1 MKSMV
6 YCSNCGEKNKKGN
19 KFCSNCGKILNKSF
33 NGFENSKPIK
43 SRLKSKEETYH
54 KSDYPEKSS
63 KMQNYENTP
72 EVTFEWNIV
81 IVGGLITVIIS
92 GVLGW
97 ALQGLSVIIGAST
110 AIIYALLSTRR
121 KSTIILII
129 PLILIMAA
137 SIFALFSL

>member
-1 MKSMV
+1 MV

-33 NGFENSKPIK
+33 TGFENSKPIQ
-43 SRLKSKEETYH
+43 SRLKSKEETYN
-54 KSDYPEKSS
+54 KSDYPEKSF
-63 KMQNYENTP
+63 KMQNYETTP
-72 EVTFEWNIV
+72 EITFEWNII
-81 IVGGLITVIIS
+81 IVGGLIIVIIS

-97 ALQGLSVIIGAST
+97 ALQGLSVIIGAAI

>member
-1 MKSMV
+1 MV

-33 NGFENSKPIK
+33 TGFENSKPIQ
-43 SRLKSKEETYH
+43 SRLKSKEETYN

-63 KMQNYENTP
+63 KMQNYETTP
-72 EVTFEWNIV
+72 EITFEWNII

-97 ALQGLSVIIGAST
+97 ALQGLSVIIGAAT

>member
-1 MKSMV
+1 MV

>member
-1 MKSMV
+1 MV

-33 NGFENSKPIK
+33 TGFENSKPIQ
-43 SRLKSKEETYH
+43 SRLKSKEETYN

-63 KMQNYENTP
+63 KMQNNKTTP
-72 EVTFEWNIV
+72 EITFEWNIV

-97 ALQGLSVIIGAST
+97 ALQGLSVIIGAAT